1 MANLV
6 NALGNIII
14 THPTFME
21 AIDRYTQAISSIG
34 RLHNTSVGFAL
45 TGDSGTGKTTLA
57 KYLLSLYPGKRDEEG
72 LIRPVVYC
80 SVPPKP
86 TLKGLASAL
95 FSALNDPFDSLPNKR
110 GRDAEHVLTE
120 RSIKL
125 IIECQVKAIIF
136 DESQHLARNPESDGT
151 YAATDWLKTLMERTQ
166 VVIILLGLNSTS
178 LLFEQN
184 EQLERRFKST
194 IKLSR
199 FNWMQEETR
208 SQFLGILQAFQA
220 NLPQFDFMELTA
232 EETSFRFYMATGGLI
247 AYLAQILE
255 QAMLDAIQDNR
266 KTIKL
271 KHFEVAFDK
280 TMHVSDFNIA
290 VNPFSATFKAI
301 PTSTT
306 VAKANL
312 VGAHIPA
319 PRQRKKGATL

>member
-1 MANLV
+1 MENLD

-14 THPTFME
+14 THPTFIE
-21 AIDRYTQAISSIG
+21 AIDRYSQAISSID
-34 RLHNTSVGFAL
+34 RLNNTSVGFAL
-45 TGDSGTGKTTLA
+45 TGESGTGKTTLA
-57 KYLLSLYPGKRDEEG
+57 KHLISLYPGIRDEEG
-72 LIRPVVYC
+72 LTRPVVYC
-80 SVPPKP
+80 CVPPKP

-95 FSALNDPFDSLPNKR
+95 FSALNDPFESLPNKR

-136 DESQHLARNPESDGT
+136 DESQHLAKKPDSEGT
-151 YAATDWLKTLMERTQ
+151 YAATDWLKTLMERTK
-166 VVIILLGLNSTS
+166 VVIILLGLNSTT

-184 EQLERRFKST
+184 EQLKRRFKST

-199 FNWMQEETR
+199 FNWMQDETR

-220 NLPQFDFMELTA
+220 NLPQFDFMDLTA
-232 EETSFRFYMATGGLI
+232 EETSFRFYTATGGLI

-266 KTIKL
+266 KTINL
-271 KHFEVAFDK
+271 KHFEVAYGK
-280 TMHVSDFNIA
+280 TMHVSDFNNA
-290 VNPFSATFKAI
+290 ENPFTLTFRAV
-301 PTSTT
+301 PTSIT

-319 PRQRKKGATL
+319 PRQRKKGATI